1 MDVPTKCPRVAA
13 RSLPATAGVY
23 RFRDAV
29 GRALYLGRAGNLRRR
44 VTSYWANL
52 GDRRH
57 LAAMMRWV
65 ARVEAVACASEHEAA
80 WLERNLLERHLPP
93 GNR

>member
-29 GRALYLGRAGNLRRR
+29 GRALYLGPGRQPAQAGHVL
-44 VTSYWANL
+44 L
-52 GDRRH
+52 GEP
-57 LAAMMRWV
+57 W
-65 ARVEAVACASEHEAA
+65 
-80 WLERNLLERHLPP
+80 
-93 GNR
+93 